1 MKNRSSS
8 SAWRCQ
14 LSFIIISVIFVVF
27 IVTGTGCSSSSDE
40 DTAGDNPASQTY
52 QQGLSAYRSGDYST
66 AIENFEIV
74 LSQYSSSIYA
84 DNSQY
89 YIGRCYHELQQF
101 SDARRHYDL
110 LISRYPNSNW
120 VDNAEYNKARSH
132 FDEADTFTDP
142 RTQMTSLTEA
152 VNQLLVFVNNVN
164 YANSSVL
171 DAVRYYLGRS
181 YHDQA
186 TLVMADA
193 GLSTIAADQLF
204 ADARLYYDSVTVTS
218 AYADNALYFKGGSYH
233 DQGDYD
239 NARATYTLLI
249 DAATSG
255 WADDAK
261 YQFAK
266 TYYDDGRNQTQ
277 AATAYPLFDLA
288 IQQFNEFIDSTNPM
302 YLSSNRRDSAYY
314 FRGRSNHRQA
324 DAIIVDNN
332 LAVNLDVDVDIQAKH
347 SAARADY
354 ETLYTLLSSSSWA
367 DNALYQYG
375 ITFYDFALHE
385 QNKNQPDS
393 AVIQQNFSD
402 AIDAFTSLLNNAT
415 FQNANSADNAQYYLA
430 RSYQHVA
437 ATPASER
444 IAVFSAV
451 NYDTARQEFDALI
464 KNFAQSNWVDNAYYE
479 IGNTYYEEAG
489 LDPLTAVNHYN
500 NALYN
505 YLQVLSLF
513 AGNSIREDNAA
524 YQMALVYHNTGYC
537 AQEQAAFNYLFSSID
552 AANISTTITDDY
564 NNNHSD
570 DLTAALATVPPTPSG
585 DHSCDSTAFPDI
597 TANF

>member
-1 MKNRSSS
+1 MKNRSSL

-14 LSFIIISVIFVVF
+14 FNFLIIPCLFFIFVV
-27 IVTGTGCSSSSDE
+27 VGTGCSSSSDE
-40 DTAGDNPASQTY
+40 DSVGDSPASQTY
-52 QQGLSAYRSGDYST
+52 QQGLSAYRAGDYNAAMDS
-66 AIENFEIV
+66 FETV

-89 YIGRCYHELQQF
+89 YIGRCYHKLQQF
-101 SDARRHYDL
+101 SEARTRYDL

-132 FDEADTFTDP
+132 FDEADTSTDP
-142 RTQMTSLTEA
+142 HTKVISLTEA

-186 TLVMADA
+186 VLVMADA
-193 GLSTIAADQLF
+193 SLSIITADQF
-204 ADARLYYDSVTVTS
+204 FTDARNYYDVVSTTS

-249 DAATSG
+249 NAATSG

-266 TYYDDGRNQTQ
+266 TYYDDGRSQAQ

-288 IQQFNEFIDSTNPM
+288 IQQFNEFIDSTNPI
-302 YLSSNRRDSAYY
+302 YLNSNRRDSAYY

-324 DAIIVDNN
+324 DLIMADNN
-332 LAVNLDVDVDIQAKH
+332 LGVNVDVDVDIQGEH

-375 ITFYDFALHE
+375 TTFYDFALYE
-385 QNKNQPDS
+385 QNKNQPDNT
-393 AVIQQNFSD
+393 VVQQNLSD
-402 AIDAFTSLLNNAT
+402 AVDVFSSLLNNAS

-437 ATPASER
+437 AVPVIER
-444 IAVFSAV
+444 IPVFSAV
-451 NYDTARQEFDALI
+451 NYDTARQHFDALI
-464 KNFAQSNWVDNAYYE
+464 ANYAQSNWVDNAFYE
-479 IGNTYYEEAG
+479 KGNTHYAEASAG
-489 LDPLTAVNHYN
+489 VDAIINYN
-500 NALYN
+500 NALFN
-505 YLQVLSLF
+505 YFQVLLLYP
-513 AGNSIREDNAA
+513 GNSIREDNAA
-524 YQMALVYHNTGYC
+524 YQMTWVYHDTGHC
-537 AQEQAAFNYLFSSID
+537 EQELAAFDYLFNNI
-552 AANISTTITDDY
+552 ATANISAVITDDY
-564 NNNHSD
+564 NNNHGD
-570 DLTAALATVPPTPSG
+570 DLSAALATAPPTPSG
-585 DHSCDSTAFPDI
+585 DHSCDNTAYPGI
-597 TANF
+597 TAHF